1 MVMLVEKLLPSIEN
15 GIVFKNNP
23 GGPTSIGNGIRDIWF
38 LQVRALLENMQVRG
52 CLKAVLA
59 AITCCKPSFELSWTI
74 KHRPGEQKLQNA
86 SSMLHA
92 NRKRP

>member
-1 MVMLVEKLLPSIEN
+1 MRNMVMLVEKLLPSIEN

-38 LQVRALLENMQVRG
+38 LQVSALLENMQVRG

-59 AITCCKPSFELSWTI
+59 AITCC
-74 KHRPGEQKLQNA
+74 
-86 SSMLHA
+86 
-92 NRKRP
+92 